1 MSKIQ
6 VIDRPEYS
14 RVELDTFDPV
24 ILGKSTQQIIQAG
37 TVLGKVTASGKY
49 TPLTILAEGATSD
62 GSDVP
67 AAVLLEQVIVPANA
81 DLAHGAY
88 CVFRHARVLR
98 DQLVWPT
105 DYTAAQKA
113 TALGLLEAAGIIACT
128 K

>member
-6 VIDRPEYS
+6 VVDRPEYS
-14 RVELDTFDPV
+14 RVESDTFDPV
-24 ILGKSTQQIIQAG
+24 ILGKNVQQIIPAG

-49 TPLTILAEGATSD
+49 TPLTILGSGETSD

-67 AAVLLEQVIVPANA
+67 AAVLLDQVIVPANA

-98 DQLVWPT
+98 DQLIWP
-105 DYTAAQKA
+105 DGYTAEQIAS
-113 TALGLLEAAGIIACT
+113 ALGLLEAAGIIASI

>member
-1 MSKIQ
+1 MSKIV

-14 RVELDTFDPV
+14 RVESDTFDPV
-24 ILGKSTQQIIQAG
+24 ILGKDAQQIIPAG

-49 TPLTILAEGATSD
+49 TPLTILGDGETSD

-67 AAVLLEQVIVPANA
+67 AAVLLDQVIVPANE
-81 DLAHGAY
+81 DLVHGAY

-105 DYTAAQKA
+105 NYTDNQKA
-113 TALGLLEAAGIIACT
+113 TALGLLEAAGIIASI

>member
-6 VIDRPEYS
+6 VVDRPEYS
-14 RVELDTFDPV
+14 RVESDTFDPV
-24 ILGKSTQQIIQAG
+24 ILGKNVQQIIPAG

-49 TPLTILAEGATSD
+49 TPLTILAEEESD

-67 AAVLLEQVIVPANA
+67 AAVLLDQVIVPANA

-98 DQLVWPT
+98 DQLIWPEK
-105 DYTAAQKA
+105 YNAEQIKA
-113 TALGLLEAAGIIACT
+113 ALGILEGAGIIASI

>member
-1 MSKIQ
+1 MSKII

-24 ILGKSTQQIIQAG
+24 ILGKETQQIIKAG

-49 TPLTILAEGATSD
+49 TPLTILGDGETSD

-67 AAVLLEQVIVPANA
+67 AAVLLDQVIVPANE
-81 DLAHGAY
+81 DLVHGAY

-105 DYTAAQKA
+105 NYTDNQKA
-113 TALGLLEAAGIIACT
+113 TALGLLEAAGIIASI

>member
-6 VIDRPEYS
+6 VVDRPEYS

-24 ILGKSTQQIIQAG
+24 ILGKTTQQIIPAG
-37 TVLGKVTASGKY
+37 TVLGKITASGKY
-49 TPLTILAEGATSD
+49 TPLTILGDGETSD

-67 AAVLLEQVIVPANA
+67 AAVLLNQVIVPANA
-81 DLAHGAY
+81 DLKKGAV

-98 DQLVWPT
+98 DQLIWPE
-105 DYTAAQKA
+105 DYTTELKA
-113 TALGLLEAAGIIACT
+113 TALGLLEAAGIIAST

>member
-1 MSKIQ
+1 MSKIV
-6 VIDRPEYS
+6 VIDIPEYS

-24 ILGKSTQQIIQAG
+24 ILGKSAQQIIPAG

-49 TPLTILAEGATSD
+49 TPLTILGDGETSD

-67 AAVLLEQVIVPANA
+67 AAVLVDQVIVPASA
-81 DLAHGAY
+81 DLKKGAV
-88 CVFRHARVLR
+88 CVFRQARVLR

-105 DYTAAQKA
+105 GYTDEQKA
-113 TALGLLEAAGIIACT
+113 TALGLLEAAGIIASI

>member
-1 MSKIQ
+1 MSKIV

-24 ILGKSTQQIIQAG
+24 ILAKTAQQIIPAG

-49 TPLTILAEGATSD
+49 TPLTILGDGETSD

-67 AAVLLEQVIVPANA
+67 AAVLLDQVVVPANA
-81 DLAHGAY
+81 DLKKGAV

-98 DQLVWPT
+98 DQLVWPE
-105 DYTAAQKA
+105 DYTAEQKA
-113 TALGLLEAAGIIACT
+113 TALGLLEAAGIIAST